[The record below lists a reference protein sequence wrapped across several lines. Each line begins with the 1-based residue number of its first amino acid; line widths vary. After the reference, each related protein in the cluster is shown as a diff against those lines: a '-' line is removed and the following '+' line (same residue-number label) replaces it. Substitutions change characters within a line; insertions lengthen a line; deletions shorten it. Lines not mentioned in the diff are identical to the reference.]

1 MQSGAVSRKRRRNSV
16 RWDGFQGRGRSDVL
30 DDAPSG
36 GWVAIKL
43 IEAETAQF
51 STISLFALVMGG
63 FLPMIVALVVTL
75 SVEVPIDRR
84 IEQWTVTT
92 LPR

>member
-1 MQSGAVSRKRRRNSV
+1 
-16 RWDGFQGRGRSDVL
+16 
-30 DDAPSG
+30 
-36 GWVAIKL
+36 
-43 IEAETAQF
+43 
-51 STISLFALVMGG
+51 MGG

-92 LPR
+92 LPRQIVIIETRLTSGDRPSYPRGSNA

>member
-1 MQSGAVSRKRRRNSV
+1 
-16 RWDGFQGRGRSDVL
+16 
-30 DDAPSG
+30 
-36 GWVAIKL
+36 
-43 IEAETAQF
+43 
-51 STISLFALVMGG
+51 LFALVMGG